1 MFDKTMRIHEAQMVP
16 IAWREAERL
25 EAWCED
31 FRGLFGWKVRVA
43 DKNSTMV
50 VEVSARK
57 FSYTISAL
65 GNYLGCILDD
75 KEDGRSC
82 ELSHGDFDFGTF
94 AHIMF
99 DILRW
104 ESPLQRAK
112 SL

>member
-16 IAWREAERL
+16 IAWQQAERL

-31 FRGLFGWKVRVA
+31 FHGLFGWEVSVA
-43 DKNSTMV
+43 DKNSTVV
-50 VEVSARK
+50 VEVSANK
-57 FSYTISAL
+57 FNYRISAL

-75 KEDGRSC
+75 KEDRRSC
-82 ELSHGDFDFGTF
+82 ELSNGDFDFGTF
-94 AHIMF
+94 AHIMI
-99 DILRW
+99 DILHS